1 MVSRRLVMHFAAH
14 MVDQPIVYRLVKE
27 YGLTFNILKASI
39 NPNEE
44 GILVCELAGKRSDCD
59 AGVGYLREL
68 GVLIQPLSEDVVRNE
83 DRCTHCGVCVVI
95 CPTGALHMDPETRE
109 VVFDSDK
116 CIACEACI
124 KPCPPRAMEIHF

>member
-1 MVSRRLVMHFAAH
+1 MVSRRLVMHFSAN
-14 MVDQPIVYRLVKE
+14 MVDQPIVYRLIKE

-39 NPNEE
+39 SPNEE
-44 GILVCELAGKRSDCD
+44 GILVCELAGKRSDYD

-83 DRCTHCGVCVVI
+83 DKCTHCGACVVI
-95 CPTGALHMDPETRE
+95 CPTGALCMDPETKE
-109 VVFDSDK
+109 VSFDSDQ

>member
-1 MVSRRLVMHFAAH
+1 MISRRLVMHFSAN

-39 NPNEE
+39 SPNEE
-44 GILVCELAGKRSDCD
+44 GILVCELTGKRGDYDS
-59 AGVGYLREL
+59 GIGYLREL

-83 DRCTHCGVCVVI
+83 DRCTHCGACVVI
-95 CPTGALHMDPETRE
+95 CPTGALHMDSETRE
-109 VVFDSDK
+109 VAFDSSK